1 MLSPKPTTE
10 LNKLAT
16 IQVDSSTPIR
26 LYFRSADLLIK
37 QARVYKAEG
46 DFQHAYVLYMKYT
59 NLGLSELPK
68 HASYRNND
76 NKKSIRVVNQNCLEA
91 LDALENMKPMLNEQY
106 QKYVD
111 RMRAQE
117 KAKEAAI
124 AEQHAIQLRGP
135 QDKAAHPENIQD
147 WSLQD
152 ALKGVAGVGYG
163 DDNRKQQ
170 SPGILHA
177 HYPDASFQNLSDGYK
192 YAPSHIDGPTST
204 LTRPL
209 LPPKPSFDRLH
220 MPREPI
226 AEVRDIS
233 GPPLPPKPQ
242 FEKEV
247 IILEPGPL
255 SEGTLHAL
263 FCILGTK
270 LAVYD
275 EATTEKGEPLRII
288 NVPKS
293 LQKVFLEIARTNT
306 QKNIETC
313 GILAG
318 KLKLQ
323 RNNILTVTTLIIP
336 KQTGT
341 SDTCTTENE
350 EELFEFQDKYD
361 LLTFGWIHTHPTQS
375 CFLSSVDLHTHCSYQ
390 LMLPE
395 AIAIVCAPKHNPS
408 FGIFRMTDPPGLD
421 VISTCTAERAFHPHP
436 DLPIYTASIFTT
448 HKLKL
453 TIVVGYKRRTRSHKG
468 LRYQS

>member
-255 SEGTLHAL
+255 SE
-263 FCILGTK
+263 
-270 LAVYD
+270 
-275 EATTEKGEPLRII
+275 ATTEKGEPLRII

-361 LLTFGWIHTHPTQS
+361 LLTFGWIHDTRDGH
-375 CFLSSVDLHTHCSYQ
+375 VHIKDYDIKVEDL
-390 LMLPE
+390 
-395 AIAIVCAPKHNPS
+395 
-408 FGIFRMTDPPGLD
+408 
-421 VISTCTAERAFHPHP
+421 RA
-436 DLPIYTASIFTT
+436 
-448 HKLKL
+448 
-453 TIVVGYKRRTRSHKG
+453 
-468 LRYQS
+468 

>member
-163 DDNRKQQ
+163 DDNR
-170 SPGILHA
+170 
-177 HYPDASFQNLSDGYK
+177 
-192 YAPSHIDGPTST
+192 
-204 LTRPL
+204 
-209 LPPKPSFDRLH
+209 
-220 MPREPI
+220 
-226 AEVRDIS
+226 
-233 GPPLPPKPQ
+233 
-242 FEKEV
+242 
-247 IILEPGPL
+247 
-255 SEGTLHAL
+255 
-263 FCILGTK
+263 
-270 LAVYD
+270 
-275 EATTEKGEPLRII
+275 
-288 NVPKS
+288 
-293 LQKVFLEIARTNT
+293 
-306 QKNIETC
+306 
-313 GILAG
+313 
-318 KLKLQ
+318 
-323 RNNILTVTTLIIP
+323 
-336 KQTGT
+336 
-341 SDTCTTENE
+341 
-350 EELFEFQDKYD
+350 
-361 LLTFGWIHTHPTQS
+361 
-375 CFLSSVDLHTHCSYQ
+375 
-390 LMLPE
+390 
-395 AIAIVCAPKHNPS
+395 
-408 FGIFRMTDPPGLD
+408 
-421 VISTCTAERAFHPHP
+421 
-436 DLPIYTASIFTT
+436 
-448 HKLKL
+448 
-453 TIVVGYKRRTRSHKG
+453 
-468 LRYQS
+468 